1 MKNLLKAFFSQNVK
15 EESKVI
21 VRNRLPDSFCRCF
34 LIRIRILTNIYFF
47 KLKFDGIIRFF
58 VELRLVRL

>member
-34 LIRIRILTNIYFF
+34 LIRIRILTNMYFF
-47 KLKFDGIIRFF
+47 K
-58 VELRLVRL
+58 